1 MKPKARE
8 RVRKLRESMLAPPEI
23 CVERACLLTES
34 YKETEGEPEVIRRAK
49 ALDKILREM
58 TIGIEEGELI
68 VGRGTSKKR
77 GGILT
82 PELRWQWYLEE
93 MDTLSTRQWDR
104 FAPMSEEEKAKLRE
118 CLPYWKG
125 KSLYERWL
133 ARIPEHLRKLHGF
146 VQLGGAFCANNQYY
160 GHNSVDYE
168 RVLTKGINGLQKEIE
183 EALAKLNLAVLEDLE
198 KYHFLTAMN
207 LELEAT
213 KHFARRYADLAAD
226 LAERE
231 ADPERRAELQ
241 KIAEI
246 CRWVPANPA
255 RTFHEALQSMW
266 FMYLAIM
273 MESPG
278 PGLGFLRAD
287 QYLYPYY
294 RKDLEEGRLTKDDV
308 LELLALFYIK
318 VNGLVIPYPTEAA
331 KIFGGFTLTANFT
344 LGGLTKDGKDAVNE
358 LSYLFL
364 EAEKEVALNSED
376 IIIRIHKKTPEA
388 FVMKA
393 CEVAKAL
400 RGKLKFVG
408 DETVIQQLLHDGK
421 PIEYARNYA
430 ITGCNSPTVPGYSLD
445 LPGGLT
451 NIPLMLEL
459 ALNNG
464 KSRMTGEQIG
474 PRTGDPRTFK
484 SYEEVWGAFKRQVEA
499 LIPACLMFRNI
510 DKQLFAEYLPSP
522 IQSALYH
529 VCIQKGRDVI
539 NGGTAP
545 YLSTAISLGGVP
557 NVGDSLA
564 AIKKL
569 VFEEKKITMEQLID
583 ALDKNFEGYEEVW
596 RLLQSAPKFGNNDD
610 YVDSIVNDVVI
621 LLSNEVGKTRG
632 FAGAVSN
639 VALATI
645 TANIPMGYMV
655 GALPDGRKAGEP
667 VADGGISPH
676 RGRNVSGPT
685 ATLMSVAKLDHVR
698 ATNGSVLNM
707 KFNPDTLKDEVKMR
721 KFASMIRTYLEAGGF
736 FVQFNIVSSDT
747 LREAQKYP
755 EKYRDLLVRVAT
767 YSAYFVELS
776 TELQNDIIARME
788 FQEVY

>member
-1 MKPKARE
+1 MKPGALEKIK
-8 RVRKLRESMLAPPEI
+8 KLRETMLTPPEI
-23 CVERACLLTES
+23 CVERAYLMTEA
-34 YKETEGEPEVIRRAK
+34 YKESEGEPEVIRRAK
-49 ALDKILREM
+49 ALDKILREI
-58 TIGIEEGELI
+58 TIGIEDGELI

-77 GGILT
+77 GGIIA
-82 PELRWQWYLEE
+82 PEINSRWYLEE
-93 MDTLSTRQWDR
+93 METLSTRPWDR
-104 FAPMSEEEKAKLRE
+104 FAPMTEAEKETLRQ

-125 KSLYERWL
+125 KALYDRWC
-133 ARIPEHLRKLHGF
+133 ARIPKDLLKLHGI
-146 VQLGGAFCANNQYY
+146 VQFGGAYCANNQYY
-160 GHNSVDYE
+160 GHNSIDYE
-168 RVLTKGINGLQKEIE
+168 IVLSKGINGIQKEIE
-183 EALAKLNLAVLEDLE
+183 DKLAGLNMAVLEDVE

-207 LELEAT
+207 IELEAT
-213 KHFARRYADLAAD
+213 KYFARRYAALAASM
-226 LAERE
+226 AERTP
-231 ADPERRAELQ
+231 DPGRKSELQ
-241 KIAEI
+241 KIAAI
-246 CRWVPANPA
+246 CSRVPENPA
-255 RTFHEALQSMW
+255 RTFHEALQSIW

-278 PGLGFLRAD
+278 PGLGFLRID

-294 RKDLEEGRLTKDDV
+294 KKDIEEGILTKEDA
-308 LELLALFYIK
+308 LELLALLYIK
-318 VNGLVIPYPTEAA
+318 VNGIVIPYPMEAA
-331 KIFGGFTLTANFT
+331 KVFGGFTLTANFT
-344 LGGLTKDGKDAVNE
+344 LGGLTRDGRDAVNE

-376 IIIRIHKKTPEA
+376 IIIRVHKKTPDA

-393 CEVAKAL
+393 CEVARAL

-459 ALNNG
+459 ALNDG
-464 KSRMTGEQIG
+464 RSRVTGEQIG
-474 PRTGDPRTFK
+474 PRTGDPRNFK
-484 SYEEVWGAFKRQVEA
+484 SYQEVWEAFKKQVEA
-499 LIPACLMFRNI
+499 LIPACLLFRNV
-510 DKQLFAEYLPSP
+510 DKQLFAEFLPSP

-529 VCIQKGRDVI
+529 ACIEKGRDVI

-545 YLSTAISLGGVP
+545 YITTAISLGGIP

-569 VFEEKKITMEQLID
+569 VFEEKKISMARLID
-583 ALDKNFEGYEEVW
+583 ALDNNFEGYEDTW
-596 RLLQSAPKFGNNDD
+596 RLLQGAPKFGNNDD
-610 YVDSIVNDVVI
+610 YVDSIVNEVI
-621 LLSNEVGKTRG
+621 LLLSNEVGKFKG

-645 TANIPMGYMV
+645 TANIPMGFMV

-676 RGRNVSGPT
+676 RGRNISGPT
-685 ATLMSVAKLDHVR
+685 ATLMSVAKLDHIR

-721 KFASMIRTYLEAGGF
+721 KFVSMIRTYLEAGGF
-736 FVQFNIVSSDT
+736 FVQFNIVGSNT
-747 LREAQKYP
+747 LREAQKNP

-776 TELQNDIIARME
+776 TELQDDIIARME
-788 FQEVY
+788 FREVY

>member
-1 MKPKARE
+1 MTPRAKE
-8 RVRKLRESMLAPPEI
+8 RIRKLRETMLTPPEV
-23 CVERACLLTES
+23 CVERAWLLTQS

-49 ALDKILREM
+49 ALDKMLREM
-58 TIGIEEGELI
+58 TIGIEDGELI
-68 VGRGTSKKR
+68 VGRGTGKKR

-82 PELRWQWYLEE
+82 PELRWEWYLEE
-93 MDTLSTRQWDR
+93 MDTLHSRQWDK
-104 FAPMSEEEKAKLRE
+104 FAPMSEEEKERLRE

-125 KSLYERWL
+125 RSLYERWR
-133 ARIPEHLRKLHGF
+133 ARIPQPLRKLEG
-146 VQLGGAFCANNQYY
+146 VLQLGASFCGNNQYY

-168 RVLTKGINGLQKEIE
+168 IVLTKGINGIQQEIE
-183 EALAKLNLAVLEDLE
+183 AAKAKLNLALLEDLE
-198 KYHFLTAMN
+198 KYYFLTAMDM
-207 LELEAT
+207 ELEAT
-213 KHFARRYADLAAD
+213 KHFALRYAELAAS
-226 LAERE
+226 LAEKE
-231 ADPERRAELQ
+231 TDSERKAELE

-278 PGLGFLRAD
+278 PGLGFLRTD

-294 RKDLEEGRLTKDDV
+294 KKDVEEGRLTNDDV
-308 LELLALFYIK
+308 LELIALLYIK
-318 VNGLVIPYPTEAA
+318 VNGLVLPYPTEVA
-331 KIFGGFTLTANFT
+331 KVFGGFSLTANFT
-344 LGGLTKDGKDAVNE
+344 LGGLTPDGRDAVNE

-364 EAEKEVALNSED
+364 EAEKEVALNCED
-376 IIIRIHKKTPEA
+376 IIIRVHKKNPDA

-400 RGKLKFVG
+400 RGKLKFVS
-408 DETVIQQLLHDGK
+408 DETVIQQLLRDGK

-464 KSRMTGEQIG
+464 RSRLTGEQLG
-474 PRTGDPRTFK
+474 PQTGDPRAFK
-484 SYEEVWGAFKRQVEA
+484 SYEEVWKAFKRQVEA
-499 LIPACLMFRNI
+499 LIPVCLLFRNV

-529 VCIQKGRDVI
+529 GCIQRGRDVI
-539 NGGTAP
+539 RGGTAP
-545 YLSTAISLGGVP
+545 YISTAISLAGVP

-564 AIKKL
+564 AIKKV

-583 ALDKNFEGYEEVW
+583 ALDKDFEGYDEVW
-596 RLLQSAPKFGNNDD
+596 RLLLNAPKFGNNDD
-610 YVDSIVNDVVI
+610 YVDSIVNEVVR
-621 LLSNEVGKTRG
+621 LLSDEVGKTPG

-645 TANIPMGYMV
+645 TSNIPMGHIV

-667 VADGGISPH
+667 LADGGISPH

-698 ATNGSVLNM
+698 VTNGSVLNM
-707 KFNPDTLKDEVKMR
+707 KFNPDMLKDLAKMR
-721 KFASMIRTYLEAGGF
+721 KFVSMIRSYLEGGGF

-747 LREAQKYP
+747 LRDAQKHP

-776 TELQNDIIARME
+776 TELQNDIIERME
-788 FQEVY
+788 FQEIY